1 MTSVDCPTEPGFAPI
16 SSPQLA
22 SSPRLDGLPEEI
34 IEYITECMR
43 YPIYPRPEA
52 TEAFL
57 NEGCTGFSTARF
69 SLSAFS
75 KVCKAIRVTAERL
88 LYRDIHVDIVVW
100 TPWMNYS
107 EDSDTQKH
115 PVWPAACLH
124 LLLGTFEERPELRR
138 FVRSV
143 AIRWSDL
150 ESSASVIQ
158 EQLEFLRLAFSS
170 LPELLLEPLERLNLQ
185 ITSFAAL
192 TQAMNLPRIIQI
204 FPNLPNLHL
213 QIHGNP
219 SSFSIPENRISELH
233 LNLIGDRN
241 ERNLLLNLALAVPHH
256 VRRFHLEAN
265 NMWKNLPV
273 IPFPPPTPSMQAS
286 VEHLRLKTIDPFKTV
301 KINECICSPLATMS
315 ALRHLH
321 IMRQSVLPVHAFDSL
336 PTNLRSI
343 TFSDYA
349 LDSTKS
355 AADSKSS
362 FVQSVVDCLNT
373 HSRTVKL
380 AGVKTY
386 GAIPD
391 DPWELGDLAP
401 LQMLCRA
408 DKVPFIQIGAYAD
421 IEPELILFFKE
432 ASRQSI

>member
-1 MTSVDCPTEPGFAPI
+1 
-16 SSPQLA
+16 
-22 SSPRLDGLPEEI
+22 
-34 IEYITECMR
+34 MR
-43 YPIYPRPEA
+43 
-52 TEAFL
+52 
-57 NEGCTGFSTARF
+57 
-69 SLSAFS
+69 
-75 KVCKAIRVTAERL
+75 
-88 LYRDIHVDIVVW
+88 
-100 TPWMNYS
+100 YS
-107 EDSDTQKH
+107 EDCESQKH
-115 PVWPAACLH
+115 PLWPAACLH
-124 LLLGTFEERPELRR
+124 LLLGTFEKRPELRR

-150 ESSASVIQ
+150 ELSASVIQ
-158 EQLEFLRLAFSS
+158 EQLEFLHLCPGLQSLAFSS
-170 LPELLLEPLERLNLQ
+170 LPQLLLEPLERLNLQ
-185 ITSFAAL
+185 ITSFATL
-192 TQAMNLPRIIQI
+192 TQAMNLPRVIQI
-204 FPNLPNLHL
+204 FPHLSNLHL

-219 SSFSIPENRISELH
+219 SSFLIPENRISELH
-233 LNLIGDRN
+233 LNLIGDRI
-241 ERNLLLNLALAVPHH
+241 ERNVLLNLALAVPHH

-273 IPFPPPTPSMQAS
+273 IPFPPPTPSIQAS
-286 VEHLRLKTIDPFKTV
+286 VEHLRLKTIDPFTTV
-301 KINECICSPLATMS
+301 KINDCICSPLATMS

-321 IMRQSVLPVHAFDSL
+321 VMRQSVLPVHAFDSL

-373 HSRTVKL
+373 NSPLVKL

-401 LQMLCRA
+401 LQMLCLTEN
-408 DKVPFIQIGAYAD
+408 VPFIQIGAYAD
-421 IEPELILFFKE
+421 IEPELIIFLKE
-432 ASRQSI
+432 ASRRSI